1 MRSWLDRPRA
11 VFALSMLS
19 LTVFAAT
26 FPARSESAERQEDF
40 TWNQEIPSG
49 STLRVF
55 TVAGTVTVRQAE
67 GRTARVRGETR
78 NEGDDRIR
86 YVTERVDGGG
96 VRICALRE
104 GATCNENGIN
114 STGRG
119 WGRDRRARANFTI
132 EVPSGVV
139 VRVSSGNG
147 DVSVDGATAD
157 VHAASGNG
165 DVSVG
170 SGAANV
176 RASSGNGAV
185 RVVSA
190 RGPVNASSGNGRV
203 TVSTAMG
210 PVEASTGN
218 GNIDVSMASL
228 RGRDDLEFSS
238 GNGSITLTLPRDFS
252 AVLDATTG
260 NGGVDSQFPMR
271 VQGRMS
277 QNRVRATIG
286 EGGRKL
292 HVSTGN
298 GTIRLRR
305 AGDS

>member
-1 MRSWLDRPRA
+1 MTSWLHRPRA
-11 VFALSMLS
+11 VFALSTLS
-19 LTVFAAT
+19 LAVFAAT
-26 FPARSESAERQEDF
+26 FPARSESAERQDDF
-40 TWNQEIPSG
+40 RWDQEVPAG

-55 TVAGTVTVRQAE
+55 TVAGTVTVRQSD

-86 YVTERVDGGG
+86 YVTEPGDGS

-104 GATCNENGIN
+104 GATCNENGI
-114 STGRG
+114 SSGGRG

-132 EVPSGVV
+132 EVPRGVV

-147 DVSVDGATAD
+147 DVRVDGATAD

-170 SGAANV
+170 SGAATV
-176 RASSGNGAV
+176 RATTGNGAV
-185 RVVSA
+185 RVDAA
-190 RGPVNASSGNGRV
+190 RGPVNATSGNGRV
-203 TVSTAMG
+203 TVSTAVG

-218 GNIDVSMASL
+218 GEINVSMAAL

-252 AVLDATTG
+252 AELDASTG
-260 NGGVDSQFPMR
+260 NGGVDSEFPMR
-271 VQGRMS
+271 VQGRMNR
-277 QNRVRATIG
+277 QRVRATIG
-286 EGGRKL
+286 DGGRRL

-305 AGDS
+305 AGES